1 MVFSELRNRDFYRQ
15 TIHLLI
21 PVMLQQLIT
30 VGINFLDNIMVGSFG
45 ETQIAAASLANQ
57 FYGIFQFVCMG
68 LGSGAVVMSS
78 QFWGSG
84 EHDKLKTVSSIAM
97 RFTLGIS
104 AVFFLLS
111 FCWPE
116 AVLRCY
122 TNDLAVVAAG
132 RGYMRLIGSTFIM
145 AGMSST
151 ATYLLRST
159 GHVRVPLI
167 CSIIA
172 FFVNLFFNYVFIFGV
187 LGFPRLEIVGAAV
200 GTVIA
205 RAFEFVAVWGYFA
218 FKDKNLGFRCR
229 HFFLPGGKL
238 LRQYVRFS
246 LPVIISDTLLGVGI
260 SLGSVIIGHISA
272 EFVAA
277 NSIVQTGNQLLTV
290 TNAAMAGASAVV
302 IGNTIG
308 AGDTDKAYRQ
318 GIAYVVLSFSFGIA
332 FSLIILLLRRPYI
345 GFYSVSEATVE
356 MAMDFFLFVVI
367 MSPIQTLA
375 YVTSKGIL
383 RGGGD
388 TRFLMVFDSIL
399 VWCLSLPL
407 GALAALVWHL
417 PPFWIYFFLK
427 LEYGAKGLLCTAR
440 FFTKKWIRV
449 ISSAKPGASAELP
462 EST

>member
-1 MVFSELRNRDFYRQ
+1 MLLSELKNREFYRQ

-30 VGINFLDNIMVGSFG
+30 TGINFLDNIMVGSFG
-45 ETQIAAASLANQ
+45 ETQIAAAALSNQ
-57 FYGIFQFVCMG
+57 FFAIFQFVCMG
-68 LGSGAVVMSS
+68 LGSGAIVMSS

-84 EHDKLKTVSSIAM
+84 EHRALKTTAAIAL
-97 RFTLGIS
+97 RFTVGIS
-104 AVFFLLS
+104 GVFLLLS
-111 FCWPE
+111 VLWPQGI
-116 AVLRCY
+116 LRCFSS
-122 TNDLAVVAAG
+122 DLTVVEAG
-132 RGYMRLIGSTFIM
+132 KGYMRLLGSTFLF
-145 AGMSST
+145 AGLSST

-167 CSIIA
+167 SSIVA
-172 FFVNLFFNYVFIFGV
+172 FFLNLGFNYVFIFGV
-187 LGFPRLEIVGAAV
+187 WGFPRLEIVGAAV

-205 RAFEFVAVWGYFA
+205 RTFEFCFIFGYFVI
-218 FKDKNLGFRCR
+218 KDENFGFRLK
-229 HFFLPGGKL
+229 HFL
-238 LRQYVRFS
+238 LNEKTLLQQYLHYS

-260 SLGSVIIGHISA
+260 ALGSVIIGHISA

-277 NSIVQTGNQLLTV
+277 NSIVVTGNQLLTIG
-290 TNAAMAGASAVV
+290 NAAMAGASAVV

-318 GIAYVVLSFSFGIA
+318 GIAYVILSVTFGIV
-332 FSLIILLLRRPYI
+332 FSLVILLLRDPYLRLYAI
-345 GFYSVSEATVE
+345 SEETAA
-356 MAMDFFLFVVI
+356 MAREFFLFVII

-388 TRFLMVFDSIL
+388 TRFLMIFDSIL
-399 VWCLSLPL
+399 VWVLSLPL
-407 GALAALVWHL
+407 GALAGLVWHL

-427 LEYGAKGLLCTAR
+427 LEYGAKGLICTAR

-449 ISSAKPGASAELP
+449 IRAE
-462 EST
+462 S